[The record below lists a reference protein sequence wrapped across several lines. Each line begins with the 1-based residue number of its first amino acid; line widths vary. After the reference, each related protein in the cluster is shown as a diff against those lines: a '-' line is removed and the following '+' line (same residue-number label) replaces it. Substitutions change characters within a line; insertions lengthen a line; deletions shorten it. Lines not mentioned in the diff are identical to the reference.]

1 MRFMISKKKSSG
13 FTLIELLITITI
25 SSMVMLYAMTV
36 FTDLGKGFRTQG
48 NKNNS
53 VQALLLNKIQIAN
66 ALNTIGS
73 IDSWTTTTISFKE
86 LHTDSLIN
94 VQFKN
99 GSLLKNDQMVSKNLK
114 SFTFDLQENTGS
126 VNNGKVLL
134 WECLSDKNSF
144 ICGAVVVREQ

>member
-1 MRFMISKKKSSG
+1 MSKKVSG
-13 FTLIELLITITI
+13 FTLLELLLTTTI

-53 VQALLLNKIQIAN
+53 VQALLLQKIQIDN
-66 ALNTIGS
+66 ILNTIGS
-73 IDSWTTTTISFKE
+73 IDNWTTTTISFKE
-86 LHTDSLIN
+86 LHTDSLIT

-99 GSLLKNDQMVSKNLK
+99 GSLLKSNQIVSKNLK
-114 SFTFDLQENTGS
+114 NFTFDLQENTGS
-126 VNNGKVLL
+126 VNDEKVLL

-144 ICGAVVVREQ
+144 ICGAVVIRE

>member
-1 MRFMISKKKSSG
+1 M
-13 FTLIELLITITI
+13 LELLITITI

-36 FTDLGKGFRTQG
+36 FTDLGKGFRVQG

-53 VQALLLNKIQIAN
+53 VQTLLQQKIQIDNILN
-66 ALNTIGS
+66 AIGS
-73 IDSWTTTTISFKE
+73 IDSWTTTTIRFNE
-86 LHTDSLIN
+86 LHTDSLIT

-134 WECLSDKNSF
+134 WECLSDKNSL